1 MAARSSSDT
10 IVGVVMLVIG
20 ILLLLG
26 PLSLGPLV
34 FVAAVAAIVIGIVVL
49 VQKGRNSM
57 MLGIVLIAAGVLV
70 LVFDR
75 LAANIAGTL
84 NLVVGILLLVAG
96 ILKLMGKW

>member
-1 MAARSSSDT
+1 MARSQNDT
-10 IVGVVMLVIG
+10 VIGVVMLVLG

-34 FVAAVAAIVIGIVVL
+34 WLAAVAAIVIGIVVL

-57 MLGIVLIAAGVLV
+57 ALGIGLLVAGILV
-70 LVFDR
+70 LAFDR

-84 NLVVGILLLVAG
+84 NLVVGVLLVIGG